1 MFDISESNDHMIA
14 MVTCNNPEVKE
25 FTQKVLAYS

>member
-14 MVTCNNPEVKE
+14 MVTCNNPEIKD
-25 FTQKVLAYS
+25 FNSKV